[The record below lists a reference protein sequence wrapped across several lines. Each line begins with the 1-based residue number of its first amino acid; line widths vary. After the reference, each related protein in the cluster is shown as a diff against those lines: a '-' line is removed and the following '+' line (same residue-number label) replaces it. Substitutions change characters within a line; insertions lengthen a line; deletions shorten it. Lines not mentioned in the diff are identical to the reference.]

1 MREREE
7 EVVVVVSHSG
17 FLRVGLSNCWYEN
30 ADFRVFGWGERG
42 ELVEWQETREGERA
56 LSGGMGRSC
65 RGFAGWET
73 QGFPE
78 DEKVGGE
85 EVVVERPGV

>member
-1 MREREE
+1 M
-7 EVVVVVSHSG
+7 VSHSG

-30 ADFRVFGWGERG
+30 ADFRVFGWGEGG
-42 ELVEWQETREGERA
+42 ELVEEEETRGREGEGEVG

-73 QGFPE
+73 QGFPG
-78 DEKVGGE
+78 DEKIGGE
-85 EVVVERPGV
+85 DVVVERSGV